1 MNEPVV
7 LHVDKEIVLK
17 QLQWS
22 DASSIFVTIS
32 TQREHLGKWLPFVEF
47 TRELSDSEKYV
58 NSVIHAPEDKFEYV
72 FCILKEGNFAG
83 LIGFKD
89 TDRQNLKSEMG
100 YWLSEKYLKQGIIT
114 KSVKTLCTF
123 AFEKMGM
130 NRLQIRCAVANY
142 SSKKIPQRLSF
153 TFEGIERDGEL
164 LSGGVFTD
172 LEVYSLLKSE
182 FASESGTQH

>member
-1 MNEPVV
+1 MKEPVV
-7 LHVDKEIVLK
+7 LQVDTNLVLK
-17 QLQWS
+17 ELEGS
-22 DASSIFVTIS
+22 DAPSIFETID

-47 TRELSDSEKYV
+47 TRELSDTEKYV
-58 NSVIHAPEDKFEYV
+58 ESIIQAPKEKYEFV

-89 TDRQNLKSEMG
+89 TDRQNLKSEIG

-130 NRLQIRCAVANY
+130 NRVQIRCAVANY
-142 SSKKIPQRLSF
+142 SSKKIPQRLGF
-153 TFEGIERDGEL
+153 TFEGIEREGEL
-164 LSGGVFTD
+164 LSGNTFTD

-182 FASESGTQH
+182 FASESGTPT